1 MDYGQ
6 TGQTEQP
13 QAFFT
18 AGAGTN
24 DVNVNTFGAENNL
37 DLSNETTSW
46 ASPVEATRQGIGAG
60 ALGVT
65 SAQMA
70 QTANATPEVG
80 AMPPMEIPGMPM
92 PSNEAAPRGVGVELD
107 PNLVPGGRSEMQNG
121 LGEVVELTPPP
132 VAEEPSA
139 ADVAASAAG
148 FDKENIK
155 TTDTLNEA
163 GVKGVEMAI
172 TKLKQDGNIA
182 DFYTLVRG
190 EMLDA
195 NMDNSFGANS
205 ALKEE
210 AS

>member
-6 TGQTEQP
+6 TGQAEQP

-37 DLSNETTSW
+37 DLSNEAASW
-46 ASPVEATRQGIGAG
+46 ASPVETTRQGIGAG

-65 SAQMA
+65 NAQMA

-92 PSNEAAPRGVGVELD
+92 PGQETGPRGVGVELD
-107 PNLVPGGRSEMQNG
+107 PNLVPGVKTETDMGQITEISA
-121 LGEVVELTPPP
+121 P
-132 VAEEPSA
+132 A
-139 ADVAASAAG
+139 ADAPSPSEVAAVAVG
-148 FDKENIK
+148 FNKEKLK
-155 TTDTLNEA
+155 TTDTLNEE
-163 GVKGVEMAI
+163 GVKEVDAAMQ
-172 TKLKQDGNIA
+172 KLNQDGNIA
-182 DFYTLVRG
+182 DFYNLVRG

-195 NMDNSFGANS
+195 NMKNSYGENA
-205 ALKEE
+205 AWKGE
-210 AS
+210 AA